1 MPPIV
6 IVPLLAKVS
15 MVSSPPRASVVPVA
29 TVTPELAPRRLWP
42 TVMIEPLLNVTAPLK
57 VLVPER
63 VSVPAPSLVRSPE
76 PENAP
81 VKAVSATVVSVRADE
96 PTVSAPK
103 VRSPR
108 LPVAPKVRSPPR
120 TTALAN
126 VRAEEPTAEITPAF
140 RVTVPVPKEVSVP
153 AKTVPA
159 FSVNPPVKALA
170 VESVRVPAPFLVRPP
185 LVPET
190 IPAKVTSATVAIVR
204 IALPS
209 ATVPPKERAPSFV
222 ASPSVTEPP
231 SARLLAK
238 ARATEPMLASSPAL
252 RVIVP
257 VPRAS
262 SSPTRSVPAASV
274 VPAP

>member
-1 MPPIV
+1 MPE
-6 IVPLLAKVS
+6 
-15 MVSSPPRASVVPVA
+15 A
-29 TVTPELAPRRLWP
+29 TVTPELAPRRLLP
-42 TVMIEPLLNVTAPLK
+42 RVTSEPLFSVTEPEK

-96 PTVSAPK
+96 PTESAPK
-103 VRSPR
+103 ERAPR

-120 TTALAN
+120 TTALAK
-126 VRAEEPTAEITPAF
+126 VRAEEPTAEITPAL
-140 RVTVPVPKEVSVP
+140 RVTVPVPKEVFVP
-153 AKTVPA
+153 AKTVPVLR
-159 FSVNPPVKALA
+159 VNPPVKVLA
-170 VESVRVPAPFLVRPP
+170 AESVRAPAPSLVRPP

-190 IPAKVTSATVAIVR
+190 MPAKVTSATVATER
-204 IALPS
+204 IA
-209 ATVPPKERAPSFV
+209 PPRETAPPNDRAPSFV
-222 ASPSVTEPP
+222 VSPRVTEPP
-231 SARLLAK
+231 RARSLAK
-238 ARATEPMLASSPAL
+238 ARATVPMLASSPAA

-257 VPRAS
+257 VPRAA